1 MKAHS
6 RFIKELTKLYS
17 LPRRVKGKGEKPQ
30 NQSTDI
36 SNHTEQIFKS
46 SEMLWSSLVELFN
59 SLKDTLKYFI
69 TGKTK
74 CQKAPK
80 LA

>member
-1 MKAHS
+1 MQKS
-6 RFIKELTKLYS
+6 QR
-17 LPRRVKGKGEKPQ
+17 KGGKKPQ
-30 NQSTDI
+30 NQNTDI
-36 SNHTEQIFKS
+36 SYHTEQILKG

-59 SLKDTLKYFI
+59 SLKDTLKHFI
-69 TGKTK
+69 IGKTK